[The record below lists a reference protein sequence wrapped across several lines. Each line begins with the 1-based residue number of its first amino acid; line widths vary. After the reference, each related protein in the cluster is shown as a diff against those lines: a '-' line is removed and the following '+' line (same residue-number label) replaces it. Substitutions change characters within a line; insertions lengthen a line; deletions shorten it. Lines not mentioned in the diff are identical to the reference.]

1 MEKRTLFM
9 AILSVVLIGV
19 LLSLA
24 YYKNQQAKFQQ
35 VLLWLTVDQSCDLQK
50 SDCTLKWLEGE
61 VTLSITPRPIPLVK
75 PIQIVVQLKSRSAS
89 EPETNKIQGVT
100 VDFKGTTMNMGPNN
114 VKLTKSA
121 PNVWTGSGMLP
132 VCIRNQMEW
141 QADVYLQTEQ
151 GIIIAPFI
159 FLTRK
164 QY

>member
-1 MEKRTLFM
+1 M

-24 YYKNQQAKFQQ
+24 YYKNQQAKSQQ
-35 VLLWLTVDQSCDLQK
+35 VLLRLTVDQSCDLQK
-50 SDCTLKWLEGE
+50 ADCTLKWPEGE

-75 PIQIVVQLKSRSAS
+75 PIQIAVQLKSRSVSES
-89 EPETNKIQGVT
+89 EPESKQIQGVT

-114 VKLTKSA
+114 VKLTESS

-164 QY
+164 HY

>member
-24 YYKNQQAKFQQ
+24 YYKNQQAKSQQ
-35 VLLWLTVDQSCDLQK
+35 VLLRLAVDQSCDLQK
-50 SDCTLKWLEGE
+50 SDCTLKWPEGE

-75 PIQIVVQLKSRSAS
+75 PIQIAVQLNSRSAS
-89 EPETNKIQGVT
+89 EPEKQVQGVT

-114 VKLTKSA
+114 VKLIESS

-151 GIIIAPFI
+151 GIIIVPFI
-159 FLTRK
+159 FVTRK
-164 QY
+164 HY

>member
-1 MEKRTLFM
+1 M

-24 YYKNQQAKFQQ
+24 YYKNQQAQSQQ
-35 VLLWLTVDQSCDLQK
+35 VLLRLTVDQSCDLQK
-50 SDCTLKWLEGE
+50 SDCSLKWAEGE
-61 VTLSITPRPIPLVK
+61 ITLSITPRPIPLVK
-75 PIQIVVQLKSRSAS
+75 PLQIAVQLKSR
-89 EPETNKIQGVT
+89 PEAETKQVQGVT

-114 VKLTKSA
+114 VKLIESA
-121 PNVWTGSGMLP
+121 PNTWTGSGMLP

-159 FLTRK
+159 FITRK
-164 QY
+164 HY